1 MSCMCSQ
8 IVVEVD
14 GSMVDDGTDL
24 EATFERMRLLV
35 VGEDDVEAE
44 AARVQEK
51 SHEELARMLQVH
63 SHI

>member
-1 MSCMCSQ
+1 MCSQ

-35 VGEDDVEAE
+35 VGEDDV
-44 AARVQEK
+44 
-51 SHEELARMLQVH
+51 
-63 SHI
+63 